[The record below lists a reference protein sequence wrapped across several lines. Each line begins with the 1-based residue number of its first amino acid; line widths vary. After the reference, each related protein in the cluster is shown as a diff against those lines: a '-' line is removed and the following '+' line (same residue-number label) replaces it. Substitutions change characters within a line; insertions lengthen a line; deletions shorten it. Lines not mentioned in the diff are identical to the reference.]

1 MKLDASDDQIVCDDD
16 IENDLKGGES
26 ATSAGRSEEEITD
39 MFQKEQLSPKKLNS
53 QTLPTQNMKPLDI
66 QTISI
71 DSDKL

>member
-66 QTISI
+66 
-71 DSDKL
+71 